1 MTKKKIL
8 SIFIF
13 LCIFLSIPLS
23 SCSQSDPSSSPTE
36 VEETSAETISTSEPR
51 TLTIC
56 LGYKPASLYLY
67 KASTQVEWDILQ
79 AIYDGPFD
87 TVNGETTPVIFESMP
102 TVENGEI
109 VINTIPVQEGELIL
123 DASGN
128 PVPLTTGVTYLP
140 SGCSSADCAL
150 QWDGT
155 TPVTLDQAAIY
166 FQLKNDLLWSDGVP
180 LTAMDSVYSY
190 TLAADP
196 ATPSDKSNVE
206 QLSSYTVTDSTTVQ
220 AVLLPGFIPGKSEA
234 YFFSPLPQHSWE
246 NYSAADVAEAAFA
259 NQTPLGWGA
268 YQIAEWNEDSILLEK
283 NPNYFRS
290 DEGLPYFDQLEF
302 RFVSREGDANIA
314 SLEFDYAPYEI
325 LEYNWSPDG
334 ETVYTDQCD
343 VADSTVDF
351 SDQYDLMD
359 YLLGYYQTPALQV
372 NMLPNSILQG
382 LWLNPERPEIAALHP
397 AISQCIDRTYIDS
410 KTNYT
415 IAFPT
420 DSLFNVSSTEDD
432 YSPETAAQ
440 MLDEMGWIDDD
451 NNNDTARVAQN
462 VASVADGTSLV
473 LTLTVPDTPFYERE
487 SATVQASLQD
497 CGIQIEV
504 ETIPTWDYQTQDSP
518 LATGDFDMILF
529 SQTITAGFPCSSL
542 NEDWLA
548 FVLPGISN
556 IEQIQQ
562 LCESTGQINEELQEK
577 IENALPLVPLFYQAD
592 VSIARS
598 DMCGFTPTVGSSS
611 DLWNLEAF
619 NYGEACTE

>member
-1 MTKKKIL
+1 ML
-8 SIFIF
+8 LF
-13 LCIFLSIPLS
+13 LCIFLSLPLS
-23 SCSQSDPSSSPTE
+23 SCSQSDSPSSPVE
-36 VEETSAETISTSEPR
+36 AEETSAEIPSSPEPR
-51 TLTIC
+51 KLTIC

-87 TVNGETTPVIFESMP
+87 TVNGETIPTILESIP
-102 TVENGEI
+102 SVENGGI
-109 VINTIPVQEGELIL
+109 VINTVSVQERELIL

-128 PVPLTTGVTYLP
+128 PVPLTAGVTYLP

-155 TPVTLDQAAIY
+155 TPVTLDQAAIS
-166 FQLKNDLLWSDGVP
+166 FQLKNDLLWSDGIP
-180 LTAMDSVYSY
+180 LTAMDSFYSY

-206 QLSSYTVTDSTTVQ
+206 QLSSYTVSDSTTVQ
-220 AVLLPGFIPGKSEA
+220 AVLLPGFIPGKPEV
-234 YFFSPLPQHSWE
+234 YFFSPLPLHSWDG
-246 NYSAADVAEAAFA
+246 YSAADIADAAFA

-268 YQIAEWNEDSILLEK
+268 YQITEWDEDSILMTK
-283 NPNYFRS
+283 NPNYFRA

-343 VADSTVDF
+343 IADSTVDF

-382 LWLNPERPEIAALHP
+382 LWLNPQRPEIEALQP
-397 AISQCIDRTYIDS
+397 AISRCIDRTYIDS

-420 DSLFNVSSTEDD
+420 SSLFNVSSTEDA
-432 YSPETAAQ
+432 YSPETASQ
-440 MLDEMGWIDDD
+440 MLEDMGWIDDD

-462 VASVADGTSLV
+462 VTSVADGTSLV

-487 SATVQASLQD
+487 STAIQASLQD
-497 CGIQIEV
+497 CGIQVEV
-504 ETIPTWDYQTQDSP
+504 ETIRTWDYQTQDGP

-529 SQTITAGFPCSSL
+529 SQAITAGFPCSSL
-542 NEDWLA
+542 NKDWLT
-548 FVLPGISN
+548 FVLPGIGN

-562 LCESTGQINEELQEK
+562 LCESTDPADEELQEQ

-598 DMCGFTPTVGSSS
+598 DMCGFTPTAGSSS
-611 DLWNLEAF
+611 DLWNLEEF